1 MRFGDVRGW
10 LIWWALSIFLLGPAG
25 LGAAPTRINGIDYV
39 SLSEVAGNLGMERQW
54 IKSGETLR
62 LRSQWTTLDFT
73 LHRRVCTLNDITLH
87 LGWPVA
93 AKGSDLYISELD
105 YEKVL
110 QPVLTPQAFT
120 PVPKLFR
127 IVIDPGH
134 GGKDPGAQ
142 NTGLK
147 LQEKSLAL
155 DVAKRLKTR
164 LEAKGY
170 EVRLTREDDR
180 FLELEDRSKV
190 ANSAKADLF
199 ISIHFNAATDTVR
212 GLETYV
218 FTAKDTPSTSRGSL
232 GASDRQT
239 APANAND
246 TWNMLL
252 GYYVQRELVGDTGA
266 TDRGVK
272 RARFTVLRDLRMPGI
287 LIEGGFVSNSTEG
300 RQIGSA
306 VYREKLAEAI
316 ADGVVTYQRTLNR
329 LRGRE

>member
-1 MRFGDVRGW
+1 MRLGDVRQW
-10 LIWWALSIFLLGPAG
+10 LIWWAVGFFLFGQTGLS
-25 LGAAPTRINGIDYV
+25 AAPVRINGVAYV
-39 SLSEVAGNLGMERQW
+39 ALDDVAGSLGMERQW
-54 IKSGETLR
+54 IKAGERLR
-62 LRSQWTTLDFT
+62 LRSQWTTLDFA
-73 LHRRVCTLNDITLH
+73 LHRRDCSLNNVTLH

-93 AKGSDLYISELD
+93 AKGNDLYISEID
-105 YEKVL
+105 YDKVIR
-110 QPVLTPQAFT
+110 PVLTPQEFT

-155 DVAKRLKTR
+155 DVAKRLKTK

-180 FLELEDRSKV
+180 FLALEERSKV
-190 ANSAKADLF
+190 ANAAKADLF
-199 ISIHFNAATDTVR
+199 ISIHFNAASETVR

-218 FTAKDTPSTSRGSL
+218 FTAKDTPSTSRSSL
-232 GASDRQT
+232 GNSDRQL

-287 LIEGGFVSNSTEG
+287 LIEGGFVSNGTEG

-306 VYREKLAEAI
+306 VYREKLADAI